1 LAPSLGGIRAV
12 HLIPDPSRLL
22 LCRLLLSLIG
32 EMVVRP
38 RLTPWRVIDAS
49 TKICARIVLFVLGW
63 VTDLST
69 DRARV
74 ASAGARHR
82 HLDRILRGTVCAVA
96 LATALAAMS
105 LVATS
110 LPAVA
115 ARDGPK
121 DKHKPKHKETAHVS
135 KDPFDSMPKGPL
147 QIIISINQQRLHL
160 YSGGAHVT
168 DALIASGM
176 PGHATPMG
184 VFSVIEKDRYHRS
197 NIYSSAP
204 MPFMQRIT
212 WSGVAMHEGVGL
224 GHPASHGCIRM
235 PHEFAARLF
244 LLRSLGA
251 RVIIA
256 RPELKLAEIADPH
269 LFVHKTPAPPPAPS
283 AAAPAPMEP
292 IKTAQ
297 SIDNSKTTDAV
308 VSDAP
313 AGPVEGTRTFVSV
326 KDPAASAA
334 ATADNADG
342 RASRQPDAE
351 KAAETRTV
359 EPAAENSAA
368 SSPNDHAADA
378 PAAAAEQQPTESA
391 AASKPA
397 KIDSLSTPS
406 PDAASQAP
414 TAAASVEATATAAKP
429 DPKID
434 SETDAKP
441 DTAPSVGETSKP
453 VTPAVDV
460 ASPTPADTTPST
472 VPVPAPKPPA
482 IAKPLKHDPIAIFV
496 SRRTKKIYVRQDF
509 APLFGAAVTIER
521 PDEPLGTHV
530 FTAMGYLDNG
540 TTFRWNVVS
549 LPGEEPKPARATEK
563 KSEKDGKGKKHEAAK
578 PNPDPQPPQTPQQA
592 LARIEIP
599 QTVIDQISE
608 LMTPGSSLVISD
620 QGLGEETG
628 EGTDFI
634 VVTR

>member
-1 LAPSLGGIRAV
+1 
-12 HLIPDPSRLL
+12 
-22 LCRLLLSLIG
+22 
-32 EMVVRP
+32 
-38 RLTPWRVIDAS
+38 
-49 TKICARIVLFVLGW
+49 LGW
-63 VTDLST
+63 VTDLNT

-74 ASAGARHR
+74 ASATFRHR
-82 HLDRILRGTVCAVA
+82 HLDRRLRGTVCAAA
-96 LATALAAMS
+96 LATALTTMSLAAMS

-110 LPAVA
+110 LPAA
-115 ARDGPK
+115 AAKDGSK
-121 DKHKPKHKETAHVS
+121 DKHKPKHREAAHVP
-135 KDPFDSMPKGPL
+135 KDPFDSMSKGPL

-160 YSGGAHVT
+160 YSGGAHIT
-168 DALIASGM
+168 DASIASGM

-184 VFSVIEKDRYHRS
+184 VFSVIEKDRFHRS

-204 MPFMQRIT
+204 MPYMQRIT

-244 LLRSLGA
+244 LLHSIGA

-269 LFVHKTPAPPPAPS
+269 LFVHKTAPPPASS

-297 SIDNSKTTDAV
+297 SIDTSKTTDAV

-313 AGPVEGTRTFVSV
+313 AGPVEGTRTFLSA

-334 ATADNADG
+334 ATADSAG
-342 RASRQPDAE
+342 GKASRQPDAE
-351 KAAETRTV
+351 KTVETRTV
-359 EPAAENSAA
+359 EPPAENAAA
-368 SSPNDHAADA
+368 SSLNDHAADA
-378 PAAAAEQQPTESA
+378 PVAAAVQQPTENA

-397 KIDSLSTPS
+397 TIDSPSTPS
-406 PDAASQAP
+406 PDTAAQAP
-414 TAAASVEATATAAKP
+414 TAAAPVETTATAAPKP

-434 SETDAKP
+434 SKADAKP
-441 DTAPSVGETSKP
+441 DAAPGAGETSKP
-453 VTPAVDV
+453 ATPAVDV
-460 ASPTPADTTPST
+460 ASPTPADTTPAT
-472 VPVPAPKPPA
+472 VPVPAPKPPV
-482 IAKPLKHDPIAIFV
+482 IAKPLKHDPIAVFV

-509 APLFGAAVTIER
+509 APLFSAAVTIER

-530 FTAMGYLDNG
+530 FTAMGYLDDDG

-549 LPGEEPKPARATEK
+549 LPGEEPKPARAAEK
-563 KSEKDGKGKKHEAAK
+563 KSEKDAKGRKHEAAK
-578 PNPDPQPPQTPQQA
+578 ANPDPRPPETPQQA

-599 QTVIDQISE
+599 QSVIDQISE
-608 LMTPGSSLVISD
+608 LMVPGSSLVISD

>member
-1 LAPSLGGIRAV
+1 
-12 HLIPDPSRLL
+12 
-22 LCRLLLSLIG
+22 
-32 EMVVRP
+32 
-38 RLTPWRVIDAS
+38 
-49 TKICARIVLFVLGW
+49 
-63 VTDLST
+63 
-69 DRARV
+69 
-74 ASAGARHR
+74 
-82 HLDRILRGTVCAVA
+82 
-96 LATALAAMS
+96 MS
-105 LVATS
+105 LVAVS
-110 LPAVA
+110 LPAA
-115 ARDGPK
+115 AAHDGPK
-121 DKHKPKHKETAHVS
+121 EKHKPKHREAAHVP

-204 MPFMQRIT
+204 MPYMQRIT

-244 LLRSLGA
+244 LLHSIGA
-251 RVIIA
+251 RVVIA
-256 RPELKLAEIADPH
+256 GPELKLAEIADSH
-269 LFVHKTPAPPPAPS
+269 LFVHKTAPPPASS
-283 AAAPAPMEP
+283 AAAPALMEP
-292 IKTAQ
+292 IRTAQ
-297 SIDNSKTTDAV
+297 SIDSSKTTDAV

-326 KDPAASAA
+326 KDPVASAA

-342 RASRQPDAE
+342 KASRQPDAE
-351 KAAETRTV
+351 KTVETRAV
-359 EPAAENSAA
+359 EPPAENSAA
-368 SSPNDHAADA
+368 SSPNGHAAA
-378 PAAAAEQQPTESA
+378 TPATAAQQPPTEDA

-397 KIDSLSTPS
+397 TIDSPSAPS
-406 PDAASQAP
+406 PDAATHTPTEAAP
-414 TAAASVEATATAAKP
+414 VENTATAAPKP
-429 DPKID
+429 DPKLV
-434 SETDAKP
+434 STADAKP
-441 DTAPSVGETSKP
+441 DTALGAGETSKP
-453 VTPAVDV
+453 ATPAVDI
-460 ASPTPADTTPST
+460 ASPTPADTTPAT
-472 VPVPAPKPPA
+472 VPVPAPKPPV
-482 IAKPLKHDPIAIFV
+482 IAKPLKHDPIAVFV

-509 APLFGAAVTIER
+509 APLFSAAVTIER
-521 PDEPLGTHV
+521 PNEPLGTHV
-530 FTAMGYLDNG
+530 FTAMGYLDDG

-563 KSEKDGKGKKHEAAK
+563 KSAKDAKGKKHEAAK
-578 PNPDPQPPQTPQQA
+578 ANPDPQPPETPQQA

-599 QTVIDQISE
+599 QSVIDQISE
-608 LMTPGSSLVISD
+608 LMVPGSSLVISD

>member
-1 LAPSLGGIRAV
+1 
-12 HLIPDPSRLL
+12 
-22 LCRLLLSLIG
+22 
-32 EMVVRP
+32 
-38 RLTPWRVIDAS
+38 
-49 TKICARIVLFVLGW
+49 LGW
-63 VTDLST
+63 VTNLST

-74 ASAGARHR
+74 AWAGSRHR
-82 HLDRILRGTVCAVA
+82 HLDRILRGTVCAAA

-110 LPAVA
+110 LPAA
-115 ARDGPK
+115 AAHAAPK

-184 VFSVIEKDRYHRS
+184 VFSVIEKDRYHQS
-197 NIYSSAP
+197 NIYSGAP

-224 GHPASHGCIRM
+224 GHPASHGCIRL

-269 LFVHKTPAPPPAPS
+269 LFVHKTAAPPASS
-283 AAAPAPMEP
+283 AAAPATMEP

-297 SIDNSKTTDAV
+297 SIDSSKTTDAV
-308 VSDAP
+308 VSDAA
-313 AGPVEGTRTFVSV
+313 AGPVDGTRTFVSV
-326 KDPAASAA
+326 KDPVAPAAA
-334 ATADNADG
+334 ATTDNADG
-342 RASRQPDAE
+342 KASRQPDAP
-351 KAAETRTV
+351 KAAETRAV
-359 EPAAENSAA
+359 EPPAENSAA
-368 SSPNDHAADA
+368 SRPSDPSPTDHAGNA
-378 PAAAAEQQPTESA
+378 PATAAEQPPIENA
-391 AASKPA
+391 AAHKPATIDSPGAPPSATAAQAPAETAPADTTATTTVAAPKPDNAPTTGDTSKPA
-397 KIDSLSTPS
+397 
-406 PDAASQAP
+406 
-414 TAAASVEATATAAKP
+414 
-429 DPKID
+429 
-434 SETDAKP
+434 
-441 DTAPSVGETSKP
+441 
-453 VTPAVDV
+453 TPAADV
-460 ASPTPADTTPST
+460 ASPTPADTTPAT
-472 VPVPAPKPPA
+472 VPVPAPKPA
-482 IAKPLKHDPIAIFV
+482 VIAKPLKHDPIAIFV
-496 SRRTKKIYVRQDF
+496 SRRMKKIYVRQDF
-509 APLFGAAVTIER
+509 APLFSAAVTIER

-530 FTAMGYLDNG
+530 FTAMGYLDDG

-549 LPGEEPKPARATEK
+549 LPGEEPKAPRAAEK
-563 KSEKDGKGKKHEAAK
+563 NPEKDGKGKKREAAK
-578 PNPDPQPPQTPQQA
+578 ATPDPQPQQTPQQA

-599 QTVIDQISE
+599 QSVIDQISE
-608 LMTPGSSLVISD
+608 LMMPGSSLVISD

>member
-1 LAPSLGGIRAV
+1 
-12 HLIPDPSRLL
+12 
-22 LCRLLLSLIG
+22 
-32 EMVVRP
+32 M
-38 RLTPWRVIDAS
+38 
-49 TKICARIVLFVLGW
+49 
-63 VTDLST
+63 
-69 DRARV
+69 
-74 ASAGARHR
+74 
-82 HLDRILRGTVCAVA
+82 
-96 LATALAAMS
+96 
-105 LVATS
+105 S
-110 LPAVA
+110 LPAA
-115 ARDGPK
+115 AAHDGPK
-121 DKHKPKHKETAHVS
+121 DKHKPKHKETAHVA

-204 MPFMQRIT
+204 MPYMQRIT

-244 LLRSLGA
+244 LLHSIGA

-256 RPELKLAEIADPH
+256 QPELKLTEIADPH
-269 LFVHKTPAPPPAPS
+269 LFVHKTAPPPASS
-283 AAAPAPMEP
+283 AAAPATMEP

-297 SIDNSKTTDAV
+297 SIDSSKTTDAV

-313 AGPVEGTRTFVSV
+313 AGPVDGTRTFVSV
-326 KDPAASAA
+326 KDPVASAA
-334 ATADNADG
+334 ATADHADG
-342 RASRQPDAE
+342 TASREPDAP
-351 KAAETRTV
+351 KAAEV
-359 EPAAENSAA
+359 QPAEPPAENSAA
-368 SSPNDHAADA
+368 SSPSNHAADA
-378 PAAAAEQQPTESA
+378 PTTAAEQQPTENA
-391 AASKPA
+391 AVSKPA
-397 KIDSLSTPS
+397 TIDSPS
-406 PDAASQAP
+406 APPPDAAAHAP
-414 TAAASVEATATAAKP
+414 TEAAPVETTATAAPKP

-434 SETDAKP
+434 SNAEPKLDA
-441 DTAPSVGETSKP
+441 APGAGETGKP
-453 VTPAVDV
+453 ATPAVDV
-460 ASPTPADTTPST
+460 ASPTPADTTPAT
-472 VPVPAPKPPA
+472 VPVPAPKPPV
-482 IAKPLKHDPIAIFV
+482 IAKPLKHDPIAIFI

-509 APLFGAAVTIER
+509 APFFSAAVTIEH

-530 FTAMGYLDNG
+530 FTAMGYLDDG

-549 LPGEEPKPARATEK
+549 LPAEEPKPARATEK
-563 KSEKDGKGKKHEAAK
+563 KSEKDAKGKKHEAAK
-578 PNPDPQPPQTPQQA
+578 PNPDPQPPQTPRQA

-599 QTVIDQISE
+599 QSVIDQISE
-608 LMTPGSSLVISD
+608 LMVPGSSLVISD